1 MYCIGTI
8 PLFYNFSG
16 TKCPAYSDGNVSSS
30 RATKIRLINGGIY
43 LAMVMVHDI
52 RPKLQIKDYG
62 CSVTYDTT
70 ANILVGPLR

>member
-16 TKCPAYSDGNVSSS
+16 TKCPAYSGENVSST
-30 RATKIRLINGGIY
+30 RAMKIQLINGGIY
-43 LAMVMVHDI
+43 LAMVKVHDI
-52 RPKLQIKDYG
+52 RPKLQIKSFV
-62 CSVTYDTT
+62 CTVTYDML

>member
-16 TKCPAYSDGNVSSS
+16 TKCPAYSGENVSST
-30 RATKIRLINGGIY
+30 RAMKVQLIDGGIY

-52 RPKLQIKDYG
+52 RPKLQIKCYG
-62 CSVTYDTT
+62 CSVTYDKT